1 MSQQKIQYK
10 FIKCL
15 DSYIDTN
22 HIGELTAPEAAE
34 VLEKAGLLKDSDLR
48 KGLPLRDLLRAGE
61 FGEWAYQIGSI
72 WHIKRSSIKWP
83 KKKK

>member
-1 MSQQKIQYK
+1 MLQYK
-10 FIKCL
+10 LIQCL
-15 DSYIDTN
+15 DRYMDLN
-22 HIGELTAPEAAE
+22 HLSEMSAPAAAE

-61 FGEWAYQIGSI
+61 FGEWAYQIGST

-83 KKKK
+83 DKK